1 MANTVS
7 YLNNANTFGDW
18 VVATNNLAAENN
30 TLGKAN
36 YVKDTGTLYL
46 SDPFLGLQVA
56 NVAIIGGQLQV
67 QGIGSSAYIQN
78 NIRVSG
84 QTYLENTSLSM
95 VASGDVQVAGKLS
108 ANASGLGLSVA
119 NNTVLGGTLSVAG
132 ATTVSNTLIVTK
144 STQLQNTLTVLQ
156 SSVFDANV
164 AMHRDLQVDGD
175 IYNQDQYS
183 TSIKTNTLIVDGS
196 TTLNNGASIYGQL
209 LIGGNFIISG
219 QTVYDANS
227 FSLNANNAY
236 GATSTYAVNRGFSG
250 ANAEIRWNETAK
262 YWDLRDVNNT
272 NQSLSYSKIL
282 TANLISDSVLLADSS
297 RIASSAAA
305 NSLYDSVLTLT
316 DTTVTLNNRIT
327 SVNTALSTSIGAL
340 ANSLTNTIAT
350 GVVPAYS
357 RANTS
362 SNTFVGTTGT
372 IASANAGVIRFT
384 GNWGVTATATSNTI
398 NIATP
403 QNLQVNAS
411 PTFASLSLTA
421 PLALTQG
428 GTNATS
434 AGGALTNLLPSG
446 TVAGY
451 VLTTGGLGTYYWSPG
466 GSGGGGGATP
476 GTSINSTR
484 LFPTVNNGQ
493 TLYTTPT
500 YIPGSSQLR
509 VYVNGVR
516 QMNSEY
522 TETSNV
528 SVTLGTASSSG
539 DIVLIEVDGYIL
551 TPYYANNISFTAP
564 SGAIPGT
571 ANTIQLAIDNVEA
584 RKAALSGADFTGLV
598 KGLTVATA
606 ASNTAFATT
615 AYVRNVLGASESF
628 ALNAATVTNGVYNN
642 GTYND
647 PAWITGLAGT
657 KISGVVSQAGSL
669 TTGNNYQMNALWV
682 GSGTP
687 THTGNEIK
695 AVGNITAYVS
705 DERLKIKLG
714 NIENA
719 LDKVTQLSGFYYELN
734 EVANELG
741 LYSRE
746 GREVGVSAQEVQA
759 VQPEAVTHAPVSDK
773 YLTVRYERL
782 VPLLIEAIKELKD
795 QVDELKGQIK

>member
-46 SDPFLGLQVA
+46 SDPYLGLQVA

-67 QGIGSSAYIQN
+67 QGIGSSAYVQN

-84 QTYLENTSLSM
+84 QAVLDNTSLSM
-95 VASGDVQVAGKLS
+95 TASGAVQVNGRLS
-108 ANASGLGLSVA
+108 ANSSGLGFSVA
-119 NNTVLGGTLSVAG
+119 NNSVLGGTLSVG
-132 ATTVSNTLIVTK
+132 GTTTVSNTLTVTGA
-144 STQLQNTLTVLQ
+144 TQLQNTLTVLQ
-156 SSVFDANV
+156 TATFDANV
-164 AMHRDLQVDGD
+164 AIHRDLDVDGD
-175 IYNQDQYS
+175 IYNQDQF
-183 TSIKTNTLIVDGS
+183 TSGRIETTDLVVDGFA
-196 TTLNNGASIYGQL
+196 TFQNGASVYGQL

-262 YWDLRDVNNT
+262 YWELNDVNNT

-282 TANLISDSVLLADSS
+282 TANLISDSLLLSDSS
-297 RIASSAAA
+297 RIASSASA
-305 NSLYDSVLTLT
+305 NSLYGATLTLT
-316 DTTVTLNNRIT
+316 NTTVTLNNRIT
-327 SVNTALSTSIGAL
+327 SVNTALTSSISAL
-340 ANSLTNTIAT
+340 ANSLTDTIAT
-350 GVVPAYS
+350 GVVPAYA

-362 SNTFVGTTGT
+362 SNTFIGTTGT
-372 IASANAGVIRFT
+372 ASANAGIIRFL

-528 SVTLGTASSSG
+528 SVTLGTASSAG

-564 SGAIPGT
+564 SGAIPST

-598 KGLTVATA
+598 KGLTVATS

-615 AYVRNVLGASESF
+615 AFVRNVLGASESF

-642 GTYND
+642 GSYND
-647 PAWITGLAGT
+647 PAWITGLAGL
-657 KISGVVSQAGSL
+657 KISGSVNQAGSL
-669 TTGNNYQMNALWV
+669 VTANNYQMNSLWV

-687 THTGNEIK
+687 TYAGNEIK

-705 DERLKIKLG
+705 DERLKTKLG

>member
-78 NIRVSG
+78 SIRVSG
-84 QTYLENTSLSM
+84 QTYLDNTSLSM
-95 VASGDVQVAGKLS
+95 VASGAVQVGGRLS
-108 ANASGLGLSVA
+108 ANSSGLGFSVA
-119 NNTVLGGTLSVAG
+119 NNSVLGGTLSVG
-132 ATTVSNTLIVTK
+132 GTTTVSNTLTVTGA
-144 STQLQNTLTVLQ
+144 TQLQNTLTVLQ
-156 SSVFDANV
+156 TSTFDANV
-164 AMHRDLQVDGD
+164 AMHYDLHVDGD

-183 TSIKTNTLIVDGS
+183 TSIKTNTLVVDGA
-196 TTLNNGASIYGQL
+196 TTLNNGATIYGQL

-297 RIASSAAA
+297 RLASSAAA
-305 NSLYDSVLTLT
+305 NSLYGSVLTLT
-316 DTTVTLNNRIT
+316 DTTVALNTRIT
-327 SVNTALSTSIGAL
+327 SVNTALSTSIATL
-340 ANSLTNTIAT
+340 ANSLIDTIAT
-350 GVVPAYS
+350 GVVPAYA

-372 IASANAGVIRFT
+372 IASPNAGVIRFT

-403 QNLQVNAS
+403 QNLQVNSS
-411 PTFASLSLTA
+411 PTFSSLTLTNA
-421 PLALTQG
+421 LAITQG
-428 GTNATS
+428 GTGAAS
-434 AGGALTNLLPSG
+434 AGAALTNLLPTG
-446 TVAGY
+446 TTAGY

-476 GTSINSTR
+476 GTTINSTR
-484 LFPTVNNGQ
+484 VFPTVNNGQ
-493 TLYTTPT
+493 SIFTTPT

-509 VYVNGVR
+509 VYLNGNR
-516 QMNSEY
+516 QYNSDY
-522 TETSNV
+522 TETSNT
-528 SVTLGTASSSG
+528 SVTLGTACATG
-539 DIVLIEVDGYIL
+539 DSVMIEVDGYIL
-551 TPYYANNISFTAP
+551 TPYYANNISFSAP
-564 SGAIPGT
+564 SGAIPST
-571 ANTIQLAIDNVEA
+571 ANTIQLAIDSVEA
-584 RKAALSGADFTGLV
+584 RKAALAGADFTGLV
-598 KGLTVATA
+598 KGLTVATN

-615 AYVRNVLGASESF
+615 GWVRTVLGASESF
-628 ALNAATVTNGVYNN
+628 ALNAASVTNGVYTN

-647 PAWITGLAGT
+647 PSWLTGLGGL
-657 KISGVVSQAGSL
+657 KVIGSVNQAGSL
-669 TTGNNYQMNALWV
+669 VTANNYQMNGLWV
-682 GSGTP
+682 GTGTP
-687 THTGNEIK
+687 TYATNEIK

-705 DERLKIKLG
+705 DERLKTKLG

-719 LDKVTQLSGFYYELN
+719 LDKVEQLSGFYYELN
-734 EVANELG
+734 ATANELG

-746 GREVGVSAQEVQA
+746 GREVGVSAQQVQA

-782 VPLLIEAIKELKD
+782 VPLLIEAIKELKG